1 MGKSEL
7 TPEEQFLKDGDRSMD
22 VRPVDIHDPVMEAI
36 GFGKIRCTPELET
49 PLPGGEAIDTMRRVE
64 TETRSA
70 RDRKR
75 ILRMPVRSWAAA
87 LILIVLLGGGYSWY
101 TGGPRQAAGF
111 EYEVLPYKPLPVTK
125 SGLMISLLKAPL
137 TPGLPPDP
145 AASQPQP
152 RKQREEDELW
162 TLKYNKGYNAIKK
175 LLLPGEYATFVL
187 KQDGREGRSQLGVYH
202 PLMKFTDYSAF
213 KSSAE
218 KHLAPHL
225 KQPGYMPDGYKFD
238 QAWIPP
244 SIKKIEEKE
253 LLAGTGGI
261 KLGDGF
267 RVIWRREPAGN
278 IAFNSSSLMYRN
290 GENQINL
297 NAKRIDEK
305 AETAETLLWTKT
317 TTIENIDIGGK
328 QLIYLEPSGNED
340 FKVGYKY
347 KLVWADPEA
356 QIVYDVTANAENT
369 TLTKDEIIR
378 IAAGM
383 MN

>member
-49 PLPGGEAIDTMRRVE
+49 PLPGGETIDIMRRVE
-64 TETRSA
+64 TETRLA

-75 ILRMPVRSWAAA
+75 ILRMPMRNWAAA

-111 EYEVLPYKPLPVTK
+111 EYEVLPYKPLQATK
-125 SGLMISLLKAPL
+125 GGGTIGLTKHPL
-137 TPGLPPDP
+137 TPGP
-145 AASQPQP
+145 AASQPP
-152 RKQREEDELW
+152 LRKPSKEDEQW
-162 TLKYNKGYNAIKK
+162 KLKYKEANEAIRK

-187 KQDGREGRSQLGVYH
+187 RQDGRKGGNELGLYC
-202 PLMKFTDYSAF
+202 PPMKFTDYSAY
-213 KSSAE
+213 KTRAE
-218 KHLAPHL
+218 KHSVPLL
-225 KQPGYMPDGYKFD
+225 KQPEYMPDGYTLD
-238 QAWIPP
+238 NAWIIPVLRE
-244 SIKKIEEKE
+244 IDEKN
-253 LLAGTGGI
+253 LLAGTSEI

-267 RVIWRREPAGN
+267 RVTWRREPAEN
-278 IAFNSSSLMYRN
+278 IAFNNSSLIYKNGKSQVAIKARRIDAQTGTVN
-290 GENQINL
+290 GE
-297 NAKRIDEK
+297 
-305 AETAETLLWTKT
+305 LWTKT

-340 FKVGYKY
+340 IKVGYKY

-356 QIVYDVTANAENT
+356 QIVYDVTANAENA